1 MTDLQGSFVFDV
13 DFFPSF
19 FFICPPWGLMPNTC
33 VALFSINICLF
44 VFWLRD
50 LYFSF
55 FFHFFLFL
63 TCITR
68 IEGLSNLYCVAEIL
82 HSYSVRTGLVPK
94 PSGWNRR
101 SSAVCIKGERLVE
114 LLERGS
120 PSA

>member
-13 DFFPSF
+13 DFFPP

-33 VALFSINICLF
+33 VALFSINICFF

-50 LYFSF
+50 LYFF
-55 FFHFFLFL
+55 FFL

-82 HSYSVRTGLVPK
+82 HAYSVRTGLVPK

-114 LLERGS
+114 LLEKGS
-120 PSA
+120 PFA

>member
-1 MTDLQGSFVFDV
+1 
-13 DFFPSF
+13 
-19 FFICPPWGLMPNTC
+19 MPNTC
-33 VALFSINICLF
+33 VALFSINICFF
-44 VFWLRD
+44 VFWMRD

-55 FFHFFLFL
+55 FSFFSFFL

-82 HSYSVRTGLVPK
+82 HAYSVRTGLVPK

-101 SSAVCIKGERLVE
+101 SSSVCIKGERLVE